1 MKKLLQKLLF
11 LLVLLPGMLLFPA
24 QAGELELRGV
34 WVSTVYQLDY
44 PSASGLS
51 AGELEAQAR
60 VIVDQ
65 AKSWGLNAVF
75 LQVRPAGDAFYR
87 SDFDPWSVWLTGT
100 QGQAP
105 AGGFD
110 PLECFVRLCHEKGLQ
125 LHAWINPYR
134 LTRKAAATREE
145 AFAQLCES
153 HPARSLSDCVVFH
166 TDGCLYYDPGRPE
179 VRDQIAKTAEEL
191 LTRYDIDGLHLDD
204 YFYPSGD
211 FADGATYARLG
222 TDFSDIGDFRRDAV
236 NQLIARLH
244 DLTHALR
251 PDAVFGVSPAG
262 IWATA
267 ASLPQGA
274 GTTGSQS
281 YFDQFADS
289 RKWVREGLVDYLVPQ
304 IYWEIGAAAG
314 DFSVLLDWW
323 SDAVRD
329 TPVKLYIGLAA
340 YKAQAAEPGTVWY
353 GSEELTRQ
361 LDAIRAS
368 ENALGAVFF
377 RYSSLKSAQVA
388 PCLAAFA
395 EETVPSAAPWP
406 RSLTVTSPETGTA
419 LTAGSGLEVICTAPR
434 GSRVTAF
441 WGDSYRTLRPDLRGN
456 YRGTL
461 PLEPDNAG
469 VSDQPVLFCAEKHG
483 MLFLKLS
490 PGSAAAVSGTETAR
504 MTGVRLQ
511 EKGDETTV
519 TFALSA
525 PAAAQ
530 LNRTGDALTLALGA
544 QDESLLPENPG
555 LFSQFSR
562 ERAGNTVFYRLV
574 LPDDGERRRTS
585 LRWSEGEIILS
596 VRPAPQDG

>member
-11 LLVLLPGMLLFPA
+11 LLVLLPGMLLLPA
-24 QAGELELRGV
+24 QAGEMELRGV

-51 AGELEAQAR
+51 ARELEAQAKA
-60 VIVDQ
+60 IVDQ
-65 AKSWGLNAVF
+65 AKSWGLNAIF

-87 SDFDPWSVWLTGT
+87 SDLDPWSVWLTGT
-100 QGQAP
+100 QGRAP
-105 AGGFD
+105 EGGFD
-110 PLECFVRLCHEKGLQ
+110 PLECFVRLCHESGLQ

-134 LTRKAAATREE
+134 LTRTAAATREE

-153 HPARSLSDCVVFH
+153 HPARNLSDCVVFH

-179 VRDQIAKTAEEL
+179 VRDQIAKTAADIL
-191 LTRYDIDGLHLDD
+191 SRYQVDGLHLDD
-204 YFYPSGD
+204 YFYPAGD
-211 FADGATYARLG
+211 FADSETFARFG
-222 TDFSDIGDFRRDAV
+222 GDFSDIGDFRRDAV
-236 NQLIARLH
+236 NQLVSRLH

-251 PDAVFGVSPAG
+251 PGAVFGVSPAG

-274 GTTGSQS
+274 DTTGSQS

-304 IYWEIGAAAG
+304 IYWEICAPAG

-323 SDAVRD
+323 NDTVRD

-340 YKAQAAEPGTVWY
+340 YKAQAAEPSTVWY
-353 GSEELTRQ
+353 GAEELTRQ
-361 LDAIRAS
+361 LDTIRAS
-368 ENALGAVFF
+368 ENACGAVFF
-377 RYSSLKSAQVA
+377 RYSSLKNERVA
-388 PCLAAFA
+388 PCLAAFSA
-395 EETVPSAAPWP
+395 ESIPSAAPWP
-406 RSLTVTSPETGTA
+406 RALTVTSPETGRA
-419 LTAGSGLEVICTAPR
+419 LAAGSGLDVACTAPR

-469 VSDQPVLFCAEKHG
+469 VSDQPVLVCAEKHG
-483 MLFLKLS
+483 MLFVKLS
-490 PGSAAAVSGTETAR
+490 PGSAAAVSGEETAQV
-504 MTGVRLQ
+504 TGVRVQ
-511 EKGDETTV
+511 ETGDGTTV
-519 TFALSA
+519 TFSLSA
-525 PAAAQ
+525 PAAAR
-530 LNRTGDALTLALGA
+530 LTRTGDALTLTLGA
-544 QDESLLPENPG
+544 ADETLLSEKTG
-555 LFSQFSR
+555 LFAQFSR
-562 ERAGNTVFYRLV
+562 EMGENTAVYRLI

-585 LRWSEGEIILS
+585 LVWTEEEITLS
-596 VRPAPQDG
+596 VRPCPQDG